1 MKKATKSKKM
11 PAKTAKSGKSAAAP
25 APKASR
31 PAKDLSLRSLDHIG
45 EVVRALRK
53 ACELKQEDLADM
65 TGVHAITVS
74 RLETGAIKCG
84 PDSLYKL
91 AEGLKLR
98 PSSLVYMAEE
108 FAKSKGKALANPA
121 TMTTRFETIEGSG
134 SWKSFMR
141 RMQAGKGSAR

>member
-1 MKKATKSKKM
+1 MKKSTKAKKTTTK
-11 PAKTAKSGKSAAAP
+11 PAKSAKAAAS
-25 APKASR
+25 KASR

-98 PSSLVYMAEE
+98 PSSLVFMAEE
-108 FAKSKGKALANPA
+108 FAKTKGKALQNPA
-121 TMTTRFETIEGSG
+121 TMTVRFETIEGSG

-141 RMQAGKGSAR
+141 RMQAGRGSAR

>member
-1 MKKATKSKKM
+1 MKKSTKSKKTTTK
-11 PAKTAKSGKSAAAP
+11 PAKAAKA
-25 APKASR
+25 APKATR

-108 FAKSKGKALANPA
+108 FAKTKGKALSNPA
-121 TMTTRFETIEGSG
+121 TITTRFETIEGTG

-141 RMQAGKGSAR
+141 RMQAGRGNSR

>member
-1 MKKATKSKKM
+1 MKKSTKSKKSTAK
-11 PAKTAKSGKSAAAP
+11 PAKTAKAA

-98 PSSLVYMAEE
+98 PSSLVFMAEE
-108 FAKSKGKALANPA
+108 FAKTKGKALQNPA
-121 TMTTRFETIEGSG
+121 TMTVRFETIEGSG

-141 RMQAGKGSAR
+141 RMQAGRGSAR